1 MIEKA
6 VELSVFL
13 ENRPG
18 ELSKLSKLLGESG
31 VNILAMTIQ
40 DPTQYIQRLFDARQ
54 QTLRRVA
61 STASYGAIMKEASH
75 LTLIRFV
82 TSDSKISI
90 DLLKEEGYRVD
101 TQEVILALLD
111 HEPGRLASLTD
122 AFAREE
128 ININYTY
135 GSALAEADK
144 SLFVFHVSDMQKA
157 MTALKI

>member
-6 VELSVFL
+6 TELSVFL

-18 ELSKLSKLLGESG
+18 ELHKLAGVLGEHSI
-31 VNILAMTIQ
+31 NILAMSIQ

-54 QTLRRVA
+54 QTLRRIA
-61 STASYGAIMKEASH
+61 STASYGAILKEASH

-82 TSDSKISI
+82 TSDPRESVRI
-90 DLLKEEGYRVD
+90 LEAEGYRVD
-101 TQEVILALLD
+101 TQEVVLALLD
-111 HEPGRLASLTD
+111 NKPGRLASLSA

-135 GSALAEADK
+135 GSALAETERA
-144 SLFVFHVSDMQKA
+144 LFVFHVSDLDR
-157 MTALKI
+157 ALEVM